1 MRKTFTLLLLLAYA
15 LLTST
20 SLQAQGERLYSPDG
34 KLLVPFAT
42 LWVIMTK
49 MEVSSLPLPILG

>member
-34 KLLVPFAT
+34 KLLVIVNCST
-42 LWVIMTK
+42 GQLR
-49 MEVSSLPLPILG
+49 SQHYG